1 MRAVFTA
8 DEKFSA
14 EHGGGGDAD
23 VCGRRAGAVGEAGDP
38 GAGRDY
44 GARASLVCAIAS
56 GGLQAASFRS
66 AVEFFRDFVYGLC
79 DADQRANREA
89 ICGAAPAGEEG
100 SFGGGERG
108 G

>member
-1 MRAVFTA
+1 MRAVFA
-8 DEKFSA
+8 ANEKFSV

-56 GGLQAASFRS
+56 GGLQAASLRS
-66 AVEFFRDFVYGLC
+66 AVEFFRDFVHGLC
-79 DADQRANREA
+79 DADQRADCEA
-89 ICGAAPAGEEG
+89 ICGAASAGEKG
-100 SFGGGERG
+100 ALGGG
-108 G
+108 